1 MYEPDL
7 LRCFVAVA
15 ENRSFSEAGRQ
26 LGISQPTVSQR
37 VRRLEEQT
45 GRALFARDTHS
56 VGLTDGGEAML
67 AFARRVLAVL
77 DEAHAYF
84 SGPAERATVRFGTAD
99 DLALT
104 HLPGILR
111 DFRRKNPLVDV
122 EITVGQSAALVRRLK
137 AGALDLVYVRQEP
150 GIAEGHVVRREQL
163 IWSAHP
169 SLRLDQSDVV
179 PLVTYPRPSHS
190 RAAAVAALESAG
202 RRWKATCTVRD
213 IAGVLAG
220 VRAGLGVAVFPGG
233 MMPPD
238 LVRADATLGLP
249 RLGTLDFALIDDPAA
264 PRAPIEALSTAII
277 DSHTNEARQLPGTRP
292 RTD

>member
-15 ENRSFSEAGRQ
+15 ETRSFSEAGRQ

-37 VRRLEEQT
+37 VRRLEAQT
-45 GRALFARDTHS
+45 GRSLIARDTRN
-56 VGLTDGGEAML
+56 VALTDGGEAML
-67 AFARRVLAVL
+67 AFARRTLAVL
-77 DEAHAYF
+77 DEAQAYF

-111 DFRRKNPLVDV
+111 DFRRKNPRVDV
-122 EITVGQSAALVRRLK
+122 EITVGQSAAVMRRLR

-150 GIAEGHVVRREQL
+150 GIEEGRVVRREQL
-163 IWSAHP
+163 IWGAHP
-169 SLRLDQSDVV
+169 TLRLEPGDMV

-190 RAAAVAALESAG
+190 RAAAVAALEAAG

-213 IAGVLAG
+213 ITGILAG

-233 MMPPD
+233 MMPAD
-238 LVRADATLGLP
+238 LVRADASLGLP
-249 RLGTLDFALIDDPAA
+249 HLGTLDFALIDDPAA
-264 PRAPIEALSTAII
+264 PRAPIDALSAAII
-277 DSHTNEARQLPGTRP
+277 DSHTREARQLPAEGGA
-292 RTD
+292 

>member
-1 MYEPDL
+1 MFEPDL
-7 LRCFVAVA
+7 LRAFAAVA
-15 ENRSFSEAGRQ
+15 QTHSFSEAGRQ

-37 VRRLEEQT
+37 IRRLEEQA
-45 GRALFARDTHS
+45 GRTLIARDTRT
-56 VGLTDGGEAML
+56 VALTDSGEAML
-67 AFARRVLAVL
+67 AFARRTLAVL
-77 DEAHAYF
+77 DEAQAYF

-111 DFRRKNPLVDV
+111 DFRRKHPRIDV
-122 EITVGQSAALVRRLK
+122 EITVGQSQAIMRRLRV
-137 AGALDLVYVRQEP
+137 GALDLVYVRREP
-150 GIAEGHVVRREQL
+150 DIVDGRIVRREQL
-163 IWSAHP
+163 IWGAHP
-169 SLRLDQSDVV
+169 TLRFAPDDLV

-213 IAGVLAG
+213 ITGILAG

-238 LVRADATLGLP
+238 LVRADASLGLP
-249 RLGTLDFALIDDPAA
+249 TLGTLDFALIEGPTA
-264 PRAPIEALSTAII
+264 PRVPIEALSAAII
-277 DSHTNEARQLPGTRP
+277 DSHTREARQLPGEG
-292 RTD
+292 